1 MYKRQYGNDIVYR
14 SNTVGTDTVKFSD
27 GTTKEITI
35 DETMAEIDLS
45 GEGWNLQLDSYGPD
59 DSPENLDENGE
70 LIDPTAHKITTLNY
84 ANIALIPWTSLDV
97 SEDDLKAVSYTQ
109 LDVYKRQ
116 CIHRGKLCS
125 TASGSSR
132 SK

>member
-1 MYKRQYGNDIVYR
+1 MEPLCMMETILYTV
-14 SNTVGTDTVKFSD
+14 SNMVGTDTVKFSD

-70 LIDPTAHKITTLNY
+70 LIDPTGT
-84 ANIALIPWTSLDV
+84 
-97 SEDDLKAVSYTQ
+97 
-109 LDVYKRQ
+109 
-116 CIHRGKLCS
+116 
-125 TASGSSR
+125 
-132 SK
+132 